1 MQKRLKLL
9 MVEDSENDAELLAHA
24 IRKGGYEV
32 MYKRVDTRE
41 ALRVSL
47 FEPWDLIVSDHS
59 MPGFS
64 GVAALAMVR
73 EKCPEVPFIFVSG
86 TIGEDIAVDAMRV
99 GAQDYVMKGNLARLL
114 PAIDRELRESKNRAE
129 HKKTELRMQQLE
141 KFEAIGKLAGG
152 IAHDFNNV
160 IGAIMG
166 WAELGKE
173 EVPEGSRA
181 ANFFQ
186 NIRAQSERAA
196 GLTRQL
202 LAYARRQTL
211 EPRIINLNQ
220 MIGETTALLQ
230 KTIGEQI
237 EMKLVLSPDLQP
249 TRADASQLEQ
259 VLMNLCFNAR
269 DAMPNGGQLLIETHN
284 MELDETYTQRHEYAR
299 SGKYVAMSVSDTGIG
314 MDAATM
320 SRIFEPFFTTKE
332 VGKGTGLGLATAYG
346 IVKQHEGMIEVYS
359 EPGKGTTF
367 HVYLPVSIGAMQGKN
382 EEVHEEEVRGGKE
395 TILVAEDH
403 VGNLEMVDEML
414 RKLGYRVIL
423 AKDGEEAIE
432 EFRQHREEI
441 AIALLDVVMPKM
453 GGPEAC
459 EKLRGIKPNLPVIF
473 SSGYSEKSA
482 RLASLVSQGA
492 VLLQKPYAPK
502 ALARKIRE
510 VLDRKA
516 DTTTVA
522 NR

>member
-1 MQKRLKLL
+1 MQKPLKLL
-9 MVEDSENDAELLAHA
+9 MIEDSECDAELLAHA

-41 ALRVSL
+41 TLRASL
-47 FEPWDLIVSDHS
+47 LESWDLVVSDHS

-64 GVAALAMVR
+64 GMAALAMVR
-73 EKCPEVPFIFVSG
+73 EKCPDVPFIFVSG

-99 GAQDYVMKGNLARLL
+99 GAQDYIMKGNLARFL
-114 PAIDRELRESKNRAE
+114 PAIDRELRESKNRTE
-129 HKKTELRMQQLE
+129 HKKTEMRMQQLE

-181 ANFFQ
+181 AKFFQ
-186 NIRAQSERAA
+186 NIRAQSDRAA

-230 KTIGEQI
+230 KAIGEQI
-237 EMKLVLSPDLQP
+237 EMKLVLAPDLQP
-249 TRADASQLEQ
+249 TRADPSQIEQ

-269 DAMPNGGQLLIETHN
+269 DAMPDGGQLLIETRN
-284 MELDETYTQRHEYAR
+284 VDLDEAYTQRHEYAR
-299 SGKYVAMSVSDTGIG
+299 PGKYVAMSVSDTGTG
-314 MDAATM
+314 MDAATL

-346 IVKQHEGMIEVYS
+346 VVKQHEGMIEVYS
-359 EPGKGTTF
+359 ELGKGTMF
-367 HVYLPVSIGAMQGKN
+367 HVYLPVNSGAMQEKN
-382 EEVHEEEVRGGKE
+382 GGSTNDSVRGGTE
-395 TILVAEDH
+395 MILVAEDH
-403 VGNLEMVDEML
+403 AGNLEMVNETL

-423 AKDGEEAIE
+423 ARDGEEAVE
-432 EFRQHREEI
+432 KFRERREEI
-441 AIALLDVVMPKM
+441 AMALLDVVMPRM
-453 GGPEAC
+453 GGPEAYDKIRSMNP
-459 EKLRGIKPNLPVIF
+459 ELPVIF
-473 SSGYSEKSA
+473 SSGYSEESA
-482 RLASLVSQGA
+482 RLASLVAHGA
-492 VLLQKPYAPK
+492 ALLQKPYAPK
-502 ALARKIRE
+502 ALAKKIRE
-510 VLDRKA
+510 VLDREPKTA
-516 DTTTVA
+516 I
-522 NR
+522 RR

>member
-9 MVEDSENDAELLAHA
+9 MIEDSENDAELLAHA
-24 IRKGGYEV
+24 IRKGGYDV

-47 FEPWDLIVSDHS
+47 FDSWDLIVSDHS

-64 GVAALAMVR
+64 GVAALAIAR
-73 EKCPEVPFIFVSG
+73 EKYPDVPFIFVSG

-99 GAQDYVMKGNLARLL
+99 CAQDYVMKGNLTRLL
-114 PAIDRELRESKNRAE
+114 PTIDRELREANNRAE
-129 HKKTELRMQQLE
+129 HKKTAVRMQQLE

-181 ANFFQ
+181 AKFFQ

-211 EPRIINLNQ
+211 EPRVINLNQ

-230 KTIGEQI
+230 KAIGEQI
-237 EMKLVLSPDLQP
+237 EVKLVLAPDLQP

-284 MELDETYTQRHEYAR
+284 VELDETYTQRHEYAR
-299 SGKYVAMSVSDTGIG
+299 PGKYVAMSVSDTGIG
-314 MDAATM
+314 MDAATLN
-320 SRIFEPFFTTKE
+320 RIFEPFFTTKE
-332 VGKGTGLGLATAYG
+332 IGKGTGLGLATAYG
-346 IVKQHEGMIEVYS
+346 IVKQHEGLIEVYS
-359 EPGKGTTF
+359 EPGKGTMF
-367 HVYLPVSIGAMQGKN
+367 HVYLPVSSGAAQEKTGGPADDS
-382 EEVHEEEVRGGKE
+382 VRGGTE

-403 VGNLEMVDEML
+403 AGNLEMVDEML
-414 RKLGYRVIL
+414 RKLGYLVVL
-423 AKDGEEAIE
+423 AKDGEEAVE
-432 EFRQHREEI
+432 KFRERREEI
-441 AIALLDVVMPKM
+441 ALALLDVVMPRM
-453 GGPEAC
+453 GGPEAY
-459 EKLRGIKPNLPVIF
+459 ETIRAMNPELPVIF

-482 RLASLVSQGA
+482 RLASLVEQGA
-492 VLLQKPYAPK
+492 ALLQKPYAPK
-502 ALARKIRE
+502 SLARKIRE
-510 VLDRKA
+510 VLDRKTPA
-516 DTTTVA
+516 KTVESH
-522 NR
+522 